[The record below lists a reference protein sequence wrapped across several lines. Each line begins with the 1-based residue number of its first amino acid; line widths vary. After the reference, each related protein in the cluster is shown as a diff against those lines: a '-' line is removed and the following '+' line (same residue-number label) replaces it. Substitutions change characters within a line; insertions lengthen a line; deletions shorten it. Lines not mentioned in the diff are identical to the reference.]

1 MNIIYSTIRCGFSAR
16 NTEFVTKSLIYEI
29 RFDGMS
35 PNPFW
40 RLQARR
46 RIQRGT
52 TPAPNEPTHTKTAA
66 AITATTSAYYVH
78 RNPQSTG
85 LPSEPTTTKPS
96 AMSGRRITA
105 LHGHGYRQG

>member
-1 MNIIYSTIRCGFSAR
+1 MNIIYGTIRCGFSAR

-35 PNPFW
+35 PKPFR

-66 AITATTSAYYVH
+66 AITDTDRHHISILCTQKSAINQSYAIIASGPKFGTFEKVGTTF
-78 RNPQSTG
+78 
-85 LPSEPTTTKPS
+85 
-96 AMSGRRITA
+96 
-105 LHGHGYRQG
+105 